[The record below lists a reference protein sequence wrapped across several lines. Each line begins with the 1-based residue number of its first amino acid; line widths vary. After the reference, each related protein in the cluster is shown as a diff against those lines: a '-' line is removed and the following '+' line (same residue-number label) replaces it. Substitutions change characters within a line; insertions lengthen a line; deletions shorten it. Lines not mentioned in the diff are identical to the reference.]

1 MHHAHSFTVY
11 SIMLSFMAATLGQA
25 ALHLSAQ
32 KLGIAC
38 LKHKKKS
45 SRYAPLWLGNTCL
58 CAYRPGMAVMGACRQ
73 SRACLVLSPAM
84 ISAPSKSATD
94 NGVTK
99 IDNRLPKDK
108 LNLELAVLT
117 VPERRVQLAG
127 FLNCHQ
133 YCRNS
138 AKLSRKSLPGA
149 CTCTHVE
156 NAWAKTVVR

>member
-1 MHHAHSFTVY
+1 
-11 SIMLSFMAATLGQA
+11 MAATLGQ

-38 LKHKKKS
+38 LKHKKNS
-45 SRYAPLWLGNTCL
+45 SRYAPLWPGKTCL
-58 CAYRPGMAVMGACRQ
+58 CAYRPGMGNLPVMGACRQ
-73 SRACLVLSPAM
+73 SRACLVLSPAMM

-133 YCRNS
+133 YCSNS